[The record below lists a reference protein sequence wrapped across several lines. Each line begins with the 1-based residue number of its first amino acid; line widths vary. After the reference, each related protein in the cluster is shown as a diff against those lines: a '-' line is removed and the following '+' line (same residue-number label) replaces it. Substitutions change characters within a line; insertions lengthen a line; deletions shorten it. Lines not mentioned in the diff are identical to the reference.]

1 MAGSMIHLR
10 RVKGGREE
18 GSECTFS
25 TLLALN
31 KLNITPRVMKTEPYI
46 VSIPS
51 DTPNKQTNNK
61 ETHLATLLINNIIY
75 YLFKIYSNIISVIF
89 KKSAL

>member
-51 DTPNKQTNNK
+51 DTPNKQTNKQQRN
-61 ETHLATLLINNIIY
+61 TLSYTLN
-75 YLFKIYSNIISVIF
+75 
-89 KKSAL
+89 